1 MDVVVSTACDL
12 PLYQQIYEQISSQ
25 IIRGQLESGYAL
37 PPIRTVAKDLR
48 ISVITVK
55 RAWEE
60 LESKGFIHTMVGK
73 GCFVAPLPTKE
84 LDRKRDGLVLDRLRK
99 DLEYYRSL
107 GLSKED
113 VVELVE
119 KHYNP

>member
-1 MDVVVSTACDL
+1 MDVVVSTASDL

-25 IIRGQLESGYAL
+25 IIRGQLESGYPL

-119 KHYNP
+119 KHYNQ

>member
-1 MDVVVSTACDL
+1 MDVVVSTASDL

-113 VVELVE
+113 IVELVE

>member
-73 GCFVAPLPTKE
+73 GCFVSPLPTKE

>member
-1 MDVVVSTACDL
+1 MDVVVSTASDL

-73 GCFVAPLPTKE
+73 GCFVAPLPTTE

-119 KHYNP
+119 KHFEG